1 MNQIR
6 FVFADSKGQ
15 NGCPVFLSWARSTEN
30 ATTSLIE
37 CKDFSA
43 QGQRSNYFK
52 TSYQRFQSMFKL
64 FLR

>member
-1 MNQIR
+1 MGAQFFYLGPDQQR
-6 FVFADSKGQ
+6 MQLLLF
-15 NGCPVFLSWARSTEN
+15 
-30 ATTSLIE
+30 IE